1 MSEADKLFE
10 ELGYEKETYN
20 PDVIY
25 FTNKFIDTIYFAFN
39 KNTKKVCFIE
49 NNQAGDI
56 SMQELQAINK
66 KVEELRMDIEEQ
78 WREKTLKDIQEG
90 KVM

>member
-10 ELGYEKETYN
+10 ELGYEKEEYN

-25 FTNKFIDTIYFAFN
+25 YTSNILNTIYFAFN

-49 NNQAGDI
+49 NNEAGDI
-56 SMQELQAINK
+56 SMEELQAIIQQCKELGWLEEENK
-66 KVEELRMDIEEQ
+66 
-78 WREKTLKDIQEG
+78 
-90 KVM
+90 

>member
-10 ELGYEKETYN
+10 VLGYEKEEYN

-25 FTNKFIDTIYFAFN
+25 YTSNILDTIYFAFN

-49 NNQAGDI
+49 NNEAGDI
-56 SMQELQAINK
+56 SMQELQAIYLK
-66 KVEELRMDIEEQ
+66 CKELGWI
-78 WREKTLKDIQEG
+78 
-90 KVM
+90 

>member
-10 ELGYEKETYN
+10 ELGYEKEEYN

-25 FTNKFIDTIYFAFN
+25 YTSNILDTIYFAFN

-49 NNQAGDI
+49 NNEAGDI
-56 SMQELQAINK
+56 SMQELKAIYLK
-66 KVEELRMDIEEQ
+66 CKELGWI
-78 WREKTLKDIQEG
+78 
-90 KVM
+90 

>member
-10 ELGYEKETYN
+10 ELGYEKEEYN

-25 FTNKFIDTIYFAFN
+25 YTSNILDTIYFAFN

-49 NNQAGDI
+49 NNEAGDI
-56 SMQELQAINK
+56 SM
-66 KVEELRMDIEEQ
+66 EELKAIYKKCDELGWI
-78 WREKTLKDIQEG
+78 
-90 KVM
+90 